1 MKINIPKL
9 SIGINLIKVI
19 MWLKNKRKKAQEV
32 IVKETK
38 TELYAVAAVN
48 LIAIGMTLL
57 GGLNPELA
65 IKAMTILTG
74 IYTVGRSVVKM
85 TPTKIDDKVI
95 EELKKIIEK

>member
-1 MKINIPKL
+1 
-9 SIGINLIKVI
+9 

-74 IYTVGRSVVKM
+74 IYTIGRSVVKM

-95 EELKKIIEK
+95 EELKKIINK